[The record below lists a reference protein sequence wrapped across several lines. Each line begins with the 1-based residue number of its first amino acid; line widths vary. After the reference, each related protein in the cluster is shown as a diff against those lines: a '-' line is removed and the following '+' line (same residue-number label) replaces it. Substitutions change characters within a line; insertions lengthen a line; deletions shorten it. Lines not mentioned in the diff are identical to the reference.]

1 MADYCSHDQ
10 VSENEKNWKNGRE
23 LVHYVLMNQGF
34 ESSISLVIFNSHLK
48 NYIHLFASRGY

>member
-1 MADYCSHDQ
+1 MIKLAKMKKL
-10 VSENEKNWKNGRE
+10 ENGRE

-34 ESSISLVIFNSHLK
+34 ESNISLVIFNSHLK